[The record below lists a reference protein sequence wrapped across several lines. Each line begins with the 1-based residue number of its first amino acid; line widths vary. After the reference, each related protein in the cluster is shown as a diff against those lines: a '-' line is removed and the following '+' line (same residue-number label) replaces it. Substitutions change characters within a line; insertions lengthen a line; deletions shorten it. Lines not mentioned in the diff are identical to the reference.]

1 MDDPRQDGAPR
12 GIFDTLR
19 SLLDRVLALLQA
31 RADLLTTEL
40 EEEVTRLVGV
50 LLWAFAAILA
60 VVVGAS
66 FIGVTILLTAPPDW
80 RPWVAA
86 GFGVVFLAVAALGYV
101 SIRKIARAKPRAF
114 DASLREFE
122 KDRQQ
127 LRRRR

>member
-1 MDDPRQDGAPR
+1 MDDSRPDDVPR
-12 GIFDTLR
+12 GIFDSLR

-40 EEEVTRLVGV
+40 EEEATRLVGV
-50 LLWAFAAILA
+50 LLWAFAAIL
-60 VVVGAS
+60 GAIIGVS
-66 FIGVTILLTAPPDW
+66 FVAVTILLAAPPDW

-101 SIRKIARAKPRAF
+101 SIRKIAGAKPRAF